1 MLALEFLIS
10 TEVAFTLALA
20 VAGSLAIAFG
30 VVPARRPRIVSL
42 LAPLAGSYAV
52 AAVLVAP
59 FLYYALSGVPPA
71 PFLPPNSTL
80 ADLANYV
87 VPSKATAVGGGLLS
101 SISRRFTGNPRELG
115 AYLGLP
121 ALLIGVLYVRRRWRA
136 PGCRF
141 LLGALALAVVVA
153 LGGRATVAGHAL
165 FPLPWALVDTDR
177 LFDYVQTARVAVYSS
192 LVVAVVVALWTAERS
207 LGTLRWL
214 LPSLAIVSLV
224 PNPRGGDFATR
235 FRVPAFFTDA
245 AYRDCIDRGETVLAF
260 PIRGGASLLWQV
272 DRGFRF
278 RMAGGDIGPDIPA
291 SFFTPGNDLVA
302 GGQPLGADKV
312 DALRAFIAAKHVT
325 SVVVDAS
332 QSSDWTGALDPIA
345 TPHSVGGVVLYRLRP
360 YPPQCPG
367 A

>member
-1 MLALEFLIS
+1 
-10 TEVAFTLALA
+10 
-20 VAGSLAIAFG
+20 
-30 VVPARRPRIVSL
+30 
-42 LAPLAGSYAV
+42 
-52 AAVLVAP
+52 
-59 FLYYALSGVPPA
+59 
-71 PFLPPNSTL
+71 
-80 ADLANYV
+80 
-87 VPSKATAVGGGLLS
+87 
-101 SISRRFTGNPRELG
+101 
-115 AYLGLP
+115 
-121 ALLIGVLYVRRRWRA
+121 
-136 PGCRF
+136 
-141 LLGALALAVVVA
+141 
-153 LGGRATVAGHAL
+153 
-165 FPLPWALVDTDR
+165 
-177 LFDYVQTARVAVYSS
+177 
-192 LVVAVVVALWTAERS
+192 
-207 LGTLRWL
+207 
-214 LPSLAIVSLV
+214 
-224 PNPRGGDFATR
+224 
-235 FRVPAFFTDA
+235 VPAFFTDA